1 MKKELGG
8 KRLGSGSK
16 MEVQMHNYERS
27 THDLSKVWRST
38 MGVGTLVP
46 FMTQIGLNG
55 DTFEIDMNA
64 AIHTLPTSGPL
75 FGAFKVQYDI
85 FSIPIRLYNAK
96 LHNNAIGVGMDMA
109 KIKLPKKR
117 ITIKPQNYT
126 SEDVESEAL
135 KGMLEWKYI
144 DQSSLIAYTG
154 LRALPQNTST
164 TADYIYSLQA
174 LFELGYYDTFKC
186 YYANKQEKNCYMV
199 YPNIVSGSP
208 TDMIYFYDKVGN
220 LIFQQQANG
229 DFTEPQRMDNVYK
242 IVVSSS
248 IFLIQ
253 LSITTRGT
261 YDYQTIADLGRAE
274 NNYTIILDEIWKT
287 EESDGAQPTT
297 STDGELSLRSF
308 ALQNIDD
315 MRDWILTRPT
325 TAEVYIEDFDK
336 SPYKELTSRFNNNGK
351 YSFSYPNSG
360 LMVKTYQSDL
370 LNNWIQTEWI
380 DGSNGISAITKVS
393 TATGGFTIDA
403 LNLANKVYNMLNRIA
418 ISGGTYED
426 WQEAVYGE
434 EAIRK
439 AETPIYCGGMSCK
452 IEFQELVS
460 TAESGENPQGTLAGK
475 GNATNFKGGTV
486 KIKVK
491 EPSVILGL
499 ASITPYIDYSQGN
512 KWFIDLKTMNDLHK
526 PALDGIGFQELL
538 TKQMAGWDSELT
550 PTGEVKKSAGK
561 QPAWINYMTDYNEC
575 YGNFAHPR
583 REMFMTLNRRYSATW
598 NAARQAPS
606 IGDVTTYIDP
616 RKYDYPFAQKGLG
629 SQNFWV
635 QIAMRINARRKIS
648 AKIIPNL

>member
-38 MGVGTLVP
+38 MGTGTLVP

-85 FSIPIRLYNAK
+85 FSVPIRLYNAK

-109 KIKLPKKR
+109 KIKLPKKK
-117 ITIKPQNYT
+117 ISIATGNYSSDDIENET
-126 SEDVESEAL
+126 L
-135 KGMLEWKYI
+135 KGMLEWKFI

-154 LRALPQNTST
+154 LRALPANNTGGT
-164 TADYIYSLQA
+164 QVYPLQA
-174 LFELGYYDTFKC
+174 LFELSYYDTFKC
-186 YYANKQEKNCYMV
+186 YYANKQEKNCYMITPDIQEGNSTDAV
-199 YPNIVSGSP
+199 WMYDQAGNNLFSLNAAGDLP
-208 TDMIYFYDKVGN
+208 TPIKLND
-220 LIFQQQANG
+220 
-229 DFTEPQRMDNVYK
+229 VYK
-242 IVVSSS
+242 IVVSNNVM
-248 IFLIQ
+248 LIGLHLEINGTWQ
-253 LSITTRGT
+253 L
-261 YDYQTIADLGRAE
+261 IAIGDLGRIE
-274 NNYTIILDEIWKT
+274 NSYTVILDEKWKQCT
-287 EESDGAQPTT
+287 VDAVETLAN
-297 STDGELSLRSF
+297 STGELTLQAF
-308 ALQNIDD
+308 PLQNIDD

-325 TAEVYIEDFDK
+325 AQEVYIEDFDK
-336 SPYKELTSRFNNNGK
+336 TPYKELTQRLNSTGK
-351 YSFSYPNSG
+351 YTFSYPNSG

-380 DGSNGISAITKVS
+380 DGTNGISAITKVS
-393 TATGGFTIDA
+393 TSTGGFTIDA

-475 GNATNFKGGTV
+475 GNATNFKGGSV

-550 PTGEVKKSAGK
+550 STGELKKSAGK

-583 REMFMTLNRRYSATW
+583 REMYMTLNRRYGAKW
-598 NAARQAPS
+598 NETRNVPT
-606 IGDVTTYIDP
+606 ITDVTTYIDP
-616 RKYDYPFAQKGLG
+616 RKYDYPFAQRGLG

-635 QIAMRINARRKIS
+635 QIAMRIKARRKIS